1 MEKVTLYFQE
11 AYDEL
16 LNKVSWPTWTELQE
30 SAVVVLITSLLISVI
45 VLLIDLA
52 FKTGTQEL
60 YKLIIK

>member
-16 LNKVSWPTWTELQE
+16 VNKVSWPTWTELQE